1 MLSSVMTQQLRQRN
15 YKRLKLQ
22 LEKEDYNL
30 QLVMEERILGTRME
44 RVNRR
49 ARELTETLRR
59 KDLLEEWLPKAFA
72 LGKEMRGEV
81 IGDSNRHKR
90 MAKRVYTLFQGRE
103 PWIAV
108 NEKWRAKYFE
118 ELTQVQAEELN
129 IIWISTEL
137 ENSLE
142 GDLWTQTITPTGGA
156 VDNAPQKTRD
166 QARESTPQRL
176 LAECSLA
183 ELSLA
188 EPSLAEPS
196 LTQLTGY
203 DWWD

>member
-1 MLSSVMTQQLRQRN
+1 MTQQLRQRN
-15 YKRLKLQ
+15 FKRLKLQ

-30 QLVMEERILGTRME
+30 QLATEERMQGIHTE
-44 RVNRR
+44 KVNRR
-49 ARELTETLRR
+49 AKELTESLRR

-81 IGDSNRHKR
+81 LGDANRHKR

-118 ELTQVQAEELN
+118 ELTQVQAEGLN
-129 IIWISTEL
+129 EVWISTEL
-137 ENSLE
+137 KNSLG
-142 GDLWTQTITPTGGA
+142 GDLWTQTIIPTGGA

-166 QARESTPQRL
+166 QARENTPQRL
-176 LAECSLA
+176 LVGCSLA
-183 ELSLA
+183 EPSLAKPSLA
-188 EPSLAEPS
+188 EPSLAELS
-196 LTQLTGY
+196 
-203 DWWD
+203 

>member
-15 YKRLKLQ
+15 FKRLKLQ
-22 LEKEDYNL
+22 LEKENYNL
-30 QLVMEERILGTRME
+30 QLVIEERIQGTHTE

-49 ARELTETLRR
+49 ARELTESLKR

-81 IGDSNRHKR
+81 LGDSNQHKR
-90 MAKRVYTLFQGRE
+90 MAKQIYTLFRGRE

-137 ENSLE
+137 ENSLG

-156 VDNAPQKTRD
+156 GDNALQKIRD
-166 QARESTPQRL
+166 
-176 LAECSLA
+176 
-183 ELSLA
+183 
-188 EPSLAEPS
+188 
-196 LTQLTGY
+196 
-203 DWWD
+203 

>member
-1 MLSSVMTQQLRQRN
+1 MTQQLRQRN
-15 YKRLKLQ
+15 FKQLKVQ
-22 LEKEDYNL
+22 LEKEDYDL
-30 QLVMEERILGTRME
+30 QLVTEERMQGTHME

-49 ARELTETLRR
+49 ARELIESLRR

-81 IGDSNRHKR
+81 LGDANWHKR
-90 MAKRVYTLFQGRE
+90 MAKRVYTLFRGRE

-129 IIWISTEL
+129 GIWISTEL
-137 ENSLE
+137 ENSLG
-142 GDLWTQTITPTGGA
+142 GDLWTQTITLTDGA
-156 VDNAPQKTRD
+156 VNNAPQETRD
-166 QARESTPQRL
+166 QARENTPQQRL
-176 LAECSLA
+176 AGKSLA

-188 EPSLAEPS
+188 KPSLAEPS

-203 DWWD
+203 D